1 MLEKAAALAESQNM
15 SQNKQVYTVL
25 LVITVSIKRMFLS
38 YFNNIRYVKSIL
50 IFDKL
55 NLNNFI
61 SKFRGSSVFAFIILV
76 YHSMSIR
83 FRSPVHFYCQLSEP
97 VYFTVSY
104 NPKNIDKKKYKKNV
118 IKHLYKQIISSCI
131 TYSKQKKTFVLIKMK
146 KMLQSMMF
154 HVD

>member
-15 SQNKQVYTVL
+15 SQNKQMYTVL

-55 NLNNFI
+55 NFNNFI
-61 SKFRGSSVFAFIILV
+61 LKFRGISVLALIILV
-76 YHSMSIR
+76 YHCMSIR
-83 FRSPVHFYCQLSEP
+83 FRSLVHFYCQMSEP

-104 NPKNIDKKKYKKNV
+104 NP
-118 IKHLYKQIISSCI
+118 Q
-131 TYSKQKKTFVLIKMK
+131 VLIKK
-146 KMLQSMMF
+146 SIKNML
-154 HVD
+154 